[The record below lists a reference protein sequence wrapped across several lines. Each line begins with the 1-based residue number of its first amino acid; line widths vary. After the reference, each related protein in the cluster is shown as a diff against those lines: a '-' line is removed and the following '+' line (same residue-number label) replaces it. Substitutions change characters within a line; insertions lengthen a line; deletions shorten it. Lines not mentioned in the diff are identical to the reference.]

1 VTVGEFRTK
10 VVSNM
15 EGSDSVRSTI
25 PEAVAALLGAVPG
38 ATLLWTF
45 EPGAT
50 NVTVSV
56 DRSVPVKVGPSRST
70 RKKKSSKRD

>member
-38 ATLLWTF
+38 ATLLWSF
-45 EPGAT
+45 EPGST
-50 NVTVSV
+50 QVVVSV
-56 DRSVPVKVGPSRST
+56 DRSIPVKVGPPRSNP
-70 RKKKSSKRD
+70 KKKSSKRA